1 MCNVHSAQVTCI
13 TANGYISDTQDLG
26 PANILMRLPL
36 ARGPLDRLP
45 TAYSSSR
52 RAGRFAPP
60 PDSHYSSRSKVG
72 TKSCVCS
79 GADFAF
85 HSISAVPVRASGEAG
100 PCVVGAACRASTT
113 SSWPPIATRFFA
125 FVRPTF
131 QTVQLADRPRTYP
144 SRLSQ
149 VSHYRQYPPGTEYVY
164 SVRAARHA
172 AQRAHCRSKPAHGSY
187 CAAQCAAPSIAH
199 DYSVPL
205 PLPMGSL

>member
-13 TANGYISDTQDLG
+13 TANGFSTSAPSHLLIPFQSWHEKLCFFWG
-26 PANILMRLPL
+26 L
-36 ARGPLDRLP
+36 
-45 TAYSSSR
+45 
-52 RAGRFAPP
+52 FAL
-60 PDSHYSSRSKVG
+60 
-72 TKSCVCS
+72 
-79 GADFAF
+79 
-85 HSISAVPVRASGEAG
+85 HSISVVPVRASGEAG

-164 SVRAARHA
+164 SVRAARHS